1 MGSFKECSI
10 EGNCGTRS
18 IGIHIMSRDQPR
30 MVYSA
35 NSRLEESESEFSADD
50 AVDDSCDSSEDEV
63 SPSNRPRNRMIE
75 INNHSRKNVHTES
88 SGKQAR
94 SSSAKRG
101 SKGKKGTKGKKQK
114 SSSTK
119 ST

>member
-1 MGSFKECSI
+1 
-10 EGNCGTRS
+10 
-18 IGIHIMSRDQPR
+18 

-35 NSRLEESESEFSADD
+35 NSRLDESESEFFADD

-63 SPSNRPRNRMIE
+63 SPSSGSRNRMIE
-75 INNHSRKNVHTES
+75 IDNHSRKNMHTVS

-101 SKGKKGTKGKKQK
+101 SKGKKGTEGKKQK

-119 ST
+119 SS

>member
-1 MGSFKECSI
+1 MAVLRHILFFSEGVVWDRLRSVVLKEI
-10 EGNCGTRS
+10 AAL
-18 IGIHIMSRDQPR
+18 RDQPR

-75 INNHSRKNVHTES
+75 IDNHSRKNVHTES

-101 SKGKKGTKGKKQK
+101 SKGKKGTKGKK
-114 SSSTK
+114 
-119 ST
+119 